1 MIRDPNESPLDHA
14 VRKLERALAALE
26 QKMVAQAGSPTG
38 GFDQERAKLEAELER
53 SRDRERKLEEAGA
66 AASDA
71 LGRAI
76 EEIRSALS
84 GARAPERAQEAAG
97 E

>member
-14 VRKLERALAALE
+14 VRRLERALAALE
-26 QKMVAQAGSPTG
+26 QKMAGRAGSSDG
-38 GFDQERAKLEAELER
+38 LFDQERVRLAAELDR
-53 SRDRERKLEEAGA
+53 SRDRERELEEAGA
-66 AASDA
+66 AASEA

-76 EEIRSALS
+76 EEIRAALE
-84 GARAPERAQEAAG
+84 GAKTPEPAG

>member
-14 VRKLERALAALE
+14 VRRLERALASLE
-26 QKMVAQAGSPTG
+26 QKMSGRVGLSDG
-38 GFDQERAKLEAELER
+38 LFDQERVKLAAELER
-53 SRDRERKLEEAGA
+53 SRDRERQLEEAGA
-66 AASDA
+66 AASEA

-76 EEIRSALS
+76 EEIRTALDV
-84 GARAPERAQEAAG
+84 AKTPEPAG